1 MINAFNNVRFVELLY
16 CCEQSIP
23 VVNKEIT
30 RNLYS
35 WNSFKARNLGKG
47 LFGGT
52 LSQQDFV
59 INESQN
65 ANALP
70 PKRLQFS

>member
-1 MINAFNNVRFVELLY
+1 MPLIMYDLWNYF
-16 CCEQSIP
+16 I
-23 VVNKEIT
+23 VVNRVYLFKEIT